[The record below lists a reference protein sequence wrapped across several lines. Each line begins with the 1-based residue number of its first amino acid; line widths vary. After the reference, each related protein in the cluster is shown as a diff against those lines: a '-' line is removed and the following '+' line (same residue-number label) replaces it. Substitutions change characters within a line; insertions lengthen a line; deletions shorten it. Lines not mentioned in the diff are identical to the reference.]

1 MIGAPLL
8 SQMQR
13 DRPLVISM
21 RRMMIKKRGH
31 NREHDQADSDNESDD
46 ISKMKTMMGMTMV
59 MIMMM
64 MIMMKLVMIV
74 IMMMMMQMMEGDDD
88 DDDNASDGNDDE
100 HHHHHDDGGDFMWLR
115 KLSTARPA
123 FWKQF
128 EQAQRLHGTNMS
140 CCAHWGRALDTQT
153 CLLKMLGSRQLQ
165 KARDRNIDPC

>member
-1 MIGAPLL
+1 
-8 SQMQR
+8 
-13 DRPLVISM
+13 
-21 RRMMIKKRGH
+21 MIKKRGH

-64 MIMMKLVMIV
+64 MMIMMKLVMIV
-74 IMMMMMQMMEGDDD
+74 IMMMMMMQMMEDDDD
-88 DDDNASDGNDDE
+88 DDDNASDGNDDD
-100 HHHHHDDGGDFMWLR
+100 HHHHDDGGDFMWLR

-153 CLLKMLGSRQLQ
+153 CMLKMLGSRQLQ